1 MTDIL
6 TEIIACKQIEIELQ
20 KAAISKEML
29 INNCN
34 EPMPRISMRASLAS
48 SPYGIISE
56 FKRRS
61 PSKGWIKEDAQ
72 ADTIPPAY
80 EAAGASALSILTD
93 EKYFGGSLKDIR
105 SARPHVQLPILRKD
119 FIIDEYQLYQARIVG
134 ADAILLIAAALKKEQ
149 CKALALK
156 AHELELEVLLEIHNE
171 QELEYID
178 ENIDMVGVNNRNLGT
193 FHTEVEN
200 SFRLA
205 EKLPEE
211 MLRISESG
219 ISSPKTVKQS
229 RLPTQEK
236 QKEESNKE
244 QEEQTASLFHAC
256 MKRHCQQ
263 NGDHVNCYYC
273 HNGRRSQHLGWQS
286 IPGIDQADY
295 TAHNCTVKGCRDYP
309 ADCHKKFPAYD
320 LPRGNGHCAGIQIPA
335 AGLIQRKAA

>member
-93 EKYFGGSLKDIR
+93 EKYFGGTLKDIR
-105 SARPHVQLPILRKD
+105 SARPHVQLPILRK
-119 FIIDEYQLYQARIVG
+119 DEYQLYQARIVG

-149 CKALALK
+149 CKALAVK

-171 QELEYID
+171 QELEYVN

-193 FHTEVEN
+193 FHTDVEN

-205 EKLPEE
+205 EKLPKE
-211 MLRISESG
+211 MLWVSESG
-219 ISSPKTVKQS
+219 ISSPETVKQL
-229 RLPTQEK
+229 R
-236 QKEESNKE
+236 
-244 QEEQTASLFHAC
+244 
-256 MKRHCQQ
+256 
-263 NGDHVNCYYC
+263 
-273 HNGRRSQHLGWQS
+273 
-286 IPGIDQADY
+286 
-295 TAHNCTVKGCRDYP
+295 
-309 ADCHKKFPAYD
+309 
-320 LPRGNGHCAGIQIPA
+320 A
-335 AGLIQRKAA
+335 AGFRGFLIGENFMKTPEPGEALKEFITQLEVC

>member
-93 EKYFGGSLKDIR
+93 EKYFGGTLKDIR

-178 ENIDMVGVNNRNLGT
+178 ENIDMVGVNNRNLKDFT
-193 FHTEVEN
+193 VDTNN
-200 SFRLA
+200 SRKMRELVPSDILFV
-205 EKLPEE
+205 
-211 MLRISESG
+211 SESG
-219 ISSPKTVKQS
+219 VKDADDIKLLREAGADAVLIGETLMRADNKT
-229 RLPTQEK
+229 EK
-236 QKEESNKE
+236 LAE
-244 QEEQTASLFHAC
+244 L
-256 MKRHCQQ
+256 
-263 NGDHVNCYYC
+263 
-273 HNGRRSQHLGWQS
+273 
-286 IPGIDQADY
+286 
-295 TAHNCTVKGCRDYP
+295 KGS
-309 ADCHKKFPAYD
+309 K
-320 LPRGNGHCAGIQIPA
+320 
-335 AGLIQRKAA
+335 

>member
-134 ADAILLIAAALKKEQ
+134 ADAILLIAAALMQ
-149 CKALALK
+149 PVILCTPIL
-156 AHELELEVLLEIHNE
+156 I
-171 QELEYID
+171 
-178 ENIDMVGVNNRNLGT
+178 
-193 FHTEVEN
+193 
-200 SFRLA
+200 
-205 EKLPEE
+205 
-211 MLRISESG
+211 
-219 ISSPKTVKQS
+219 KQS
-229 RLPTQEK
+229 AFFNGFKHKFMNFVVYFTKNVPNAYRYK
-236 QKEESNKE
+236 
-244 QEEQTASLFHAC
+244 TAPAKKPVTRKPL
-256 MKRHCQQ
+256 K
-263 NGDHVNCYYC
+263 
-273 HNGRRSQHLGWQS
+273 
-286 IPGIDQADY
+286 IPSF
-295 TAHNCTVKGCRDYP
+295 TS
-309 ADCHKKFPAYD
+309 
-320 LPRGNGHCAGIQIPA
+320 
-335 AGLIQRKAA
+335 